1 MSSTRIRYFAK
12 ASRAAVYRALLDA
25 HAVARWM
32 VPAGMTSH
40 VHASGVIFYLL
51 LLGPGEEILFRGVVR
66 SRLNLAFGRPFEFLD
81 ARWGWG
87 AVITGFLFALMHPLN
102 LPALY
107 ERQCIPS
114 GSRADRWGARAGNA
128 ARVTAGDRLRHPGSG
143 AGVNWRHAQWP
154 SQLSPPAIR
163 SIISSER
170 SEGICASLS

>member
-51 LLGPGEEILFRGVVR
+51 LFGPGEEILFRGVVR

-81 ARWGWG
+81 ARCGWG

-107 ERQCIPS
+107 EGQRHPS
-114 GSRADRWGARAGNA
+114 GAS
-128 ARVTAGDRLRHPGSG
+128 VLRERTG
-143 AGVNWRHAQWP
+143 GVLAPAMLHALPQAIAF
-154 SQLSPPAIR
+154 AIR
-163 SIISSER
+163 AVAQ
-170 SEGICASLS
+170 G